1 MPRPPKHV
9 PPETLGG
16 RIRAAREN
24 LRLSLANVA
33 GDRYS
38 TSLISQIER
47 NRVEPSLESLQFLA
61 EQLHLP
67 IEDLRIL
74 AQQQRNVEMQEQESQ
89 AYEMLYEEAAHAL
102 STKRPYDALKL
113 LEAVHFPHIRPA
125 LRWRIAA
132 LRGQC
137 HFSMRQF
144 LAAQEDFLYA
154 ITEKPLRVPAEQ
166 HVEVL
171 ALQQHLAAALRELDQ
186 PDAAFEQYRTALNM
200 MGTGTSLSYITETH
214 WGMSLIAFQRAKKSE
229 CPRYKEEQLQLAL
242 SHAETAC
249 ALYRSIDDT
258 IRTALLTC
266 HICLI
271 QQAQGRLDEA
281 RTELS
286 KQLQKWLPELEK
298 EVDCGDDDAQRL
310 SKLGNLVSAVA
321 CSLAGIEHEAKD
333 YEEALVY
340 VQKAKYAGAFSN
352 ILRQAEAE
360 MMFGRILESQDTMS
374 EEAEVAFRDACHI
387 LAGSDRLA
395 ARIRA
400 HDLLGRHLLKKG
412 KAIEGEKEL
421 DRARRLSRQDTAF
434 SSSTLAVDTEQDD
447 TSKAS

>member
-9 PPETLGG
+9 PPDTLGG

-47 NRVEPSLESLQFLA
+47 NRVEPSLASLQFLA

-67 IEDLRIL
+67 LEDLKML
-74 AQQQRNVEMQEQESQ
+74 AQQQRDVEVQEQQSHV
-89 AYEMLYEEAAHAL
+89 YETLYEEAAYAL
-102 STKRPYDALKL
+102 SAKHPYDALKM
-113 LEAVHFPHIRPA
+113 LETVNFPHIQPA

-137 HFSMRQF
+137 HFSVRQF
-144 LAAQEDFLYA
+144 LAAQQDFLYA
-154 ITEKPLRVPAEQ
+154 ITEKPLLVPAGQ
-166 HVEVL
+166 HSEVL
-171 ALQQHLAAALRELDQ
+171 ALHQHLAAALRELDQ
-186 PDAAFEQYRTALNM
+186 PDAAFEQYRAALNM
-200 MGTGTSLSYITETH
+200 MGTDTSLSYIAETH

-229 CPRYKEEQLQLAL
+229 CPHYKEEQFQLAL

-249 ALYRSIDDT
+249 ALYRSIDDA

-266 HICLI
+266 HISLI
-271 QQAQGRLDEA
+271 QQAQGRLDDA
-281 RTELS
+281 RRELS
-286 KQLQKWLPELEK
+286 KLLEKWLSELER
-298 EVDCGDDDAQRL
+298 EANCIHRDSRRM
-310 SKLGNLVSAVA
+310 SELGNLVSAIA
-321 CSLAGIEHEAKD
+321 CSLAGVEYEAENF
-333 YEEALVY
+333 EEALTY
-340 VQKAKYAGAFSN
+340 VQKAMYAGKFSN

-360 MMFGRILESQDTMS
+360 MMFGRILESQDQMGD
-374 EEAEVAFRDACHI
+374 EAEGAFRSACAI
-387 LAGSDRLA
+387 LVNSDRLA

-412 KAIEGEKEL
+412 KTIEGEKEL
-421 DRARRLSRQDTAF
+421 DHTRHLSHQATAF
-434 SSSTLAVDTEQDD
+434 SSSTIVVDTEQDD
-447 TSKAS
+447 TAKAS